1 MKHHFR
7 KKVFPFPA
15 LLFLVLL
22 LISFLLGD
30 DRNLGGVLFLLLLFL
45 GLWYFLGPDLETP
58 PEDVLRSLRGQ
69 SRPLGKEPSQDP
81 RDVLQGAALWM
92 WSWRLYRDRAY
103 RNRYLALALGLLLG
117 GTAALILFDTDVIFW
132 RAALILGLCAL
143 GLLLL
148 FWGWLR
154 RRLRSRREEQDRA
167 EAPALTVKLTY
178 DHDAAG
184 EARVRAL
191 RLRLDRLEEW
201 KRSGL
206 IDDAEYEQLR
216 KKHLKQ

>member
-1 MKHHFR
+1 MKHNFR

-15 LLFLVLL
+15 LLLLGVLLVSFLV
-22 LISFLLGD
+22 GND
-30 DRNLGGVLFLLLLFL
+30 EDLGGILFLLLLFL
-45 GLWYFLGPDLETP
+45 GLWYYVGPDLETP
-58 PEDVLRSLRGQ
+58 PEDILRRHRQGWSPGE
-69 SRPLGKEPSQDP
+69 EPFQNP

-117 GTAALILFDTDVIFW
+117 GTAALILLDTDVILW
-132 RAALILGLCAL
+132 RAALIPGLCAL

-148 FWGWLR
+148 FLDWLR

-167 EAPALTVKLTY
+167 EVPAPPVRLTY

-191 RLRLDRLEEW
+191 RRRLDRLETW

-206 IDDAEYEQLR
+206 IDDAEYEHLR
-216 KKHLKQ
+216 KKYLKQ